1 MAEGLAP
8 GRTKWTKGGPKWTSV
23 APFRQLRRVWVVV
36 AHANPRTRRLFASF
50 SYFRLPFLPTASIR
64 ASTALQLGDLI
75 GWKQVCS
82 IREAGRGKEVSAL
95 VSETSGTPSHLI
107 DGYESERSEKGEPL
121 RQG

>member
-1 MAEGLAP
+1 MLMPLQVRSLVRVAAMLSHSAP
-8 GRTKWTKGGPKWTSV
+8 AVHV
-23 APFRQLRRVWVVV
+23 ARSAQARSVVV

-95 VSETSGTPSHLI
+95 VSETSGTHLI
-107 DGYESERSEKGEPL
+107 S
-121 RQG
+121 